1 MYIFVGNTIINIIVI
16 YIGLVFELV
25 ALEYTKYVC
34 IYYLRTL
41 FFQHPPSSVDV
52 KSIVY
57 DCKTL
62 RRKGIV
68 LPAVLFM
75 RKRGIRLKEKV
86 NIIVIL

>member
-1 MYIFVGNTIINIIVI
+1 MVTYIVLL
-16 YIGLVFELV
+16 YELV
-25 ALEYTKYVC
+25 AMEYTQYIC

-57 DCKTL
+57 GCKTL
-62 RRKGIV
+62 MRKGIV

-75 RKRGIRLKEKV
+75 WKRGIKFKEKV